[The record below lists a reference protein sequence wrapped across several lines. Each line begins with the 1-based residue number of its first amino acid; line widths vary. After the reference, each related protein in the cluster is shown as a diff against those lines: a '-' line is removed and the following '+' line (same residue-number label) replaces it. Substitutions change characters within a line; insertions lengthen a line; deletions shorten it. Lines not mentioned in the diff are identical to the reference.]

1 MSRLEL
7 ETVRKLVPKNHRSI
21 ITQDFLDRVEGAVT
35 DPAMA
40 EQFKENFISYLDVL
54 KTGKYKM
61 EDYISAVKYVSF
73 KLLGYTNKDA
83 YAATFPER
91 YARLKKSGQA
101 IDAFVGAY
109 NKGKLVNQIYEQTL
123 VPTWVLNAPLHQE
136 ALTELARMIRD
147 PSVRGMSK
155 VKACEAILNYTKPPE
170 VQKAELKIGV
180 DQQDT
185 ISELREVTEQLASAL
200 QQSVKNGESLVK
212 ITNQKI
218 IDVKT
223 EPIEIEGD

>member
-21 ITQDFLDRVEGAVT
+21 ITQDFLDRVEGAVA

-91 YARLKKSGQA
+91 YARLK
-101 IDAFVGAY
+101 
-109 NKGKLVNQIYEQTL
+109 NK
-123 VPTWVLNAPLHQE
+123 
-136 ALTELARMIRD
+136 
-147 PSVRGMSK
+147 
-155 VKACEAILNYTKPPE
+155 
-170 VQKAELKIGV
+170 
-180 DQQDT
+180 T
-185 ISELREVTEQLASAL
+185 IT
-200 QQSVKNGESLVK
+200 
-212 ITNQKI
+212 TNETI
-218 IDVKT
+218 
-223 EPIEIEGD
+223 P